1 MSIDG
6 SPLYEQSGRLLLSS
20 LAYFGRD
27 GPTGTRSSGSES
39 RAAEVRAPE
48 SLILSRLPARGDF
61 GILPAML
68 YVLLALLS
76 AALFGAAS
84 PLSKPLLSSFGTF
97 QLAGLLYLGAALG
110 ASVIAFRRRYFTLP
124 WRMDH
129 RNQIRLGGAILFGGV
144 LAPLLLLLGL
154 RAASAASV
162 SLWLPLELVT
172 TAVLGR
178 LFFREHLGSL
188 GMAGMAGVLAAGIL
202 LSLGEGM
209 AGLAAGLLVMGACVC
224 WGFDNNFTAL
234 IDGITPAQS
243 TFWKGLVAGL
253 ANLTIGLLTQGYS
266 GTAEATF
273 AALGVGVFSYGA
285 SIVLYITAAQ
295 NIGATRGQMFFA
307 SSPFFGVV
315 ISALF
320 LGESISVI
328 QIAAGAILAVSLVLV
343 FRDRHEHEHHHD
355 ELEHDHSHRHDDA
368 YHGHEHRDGLSGR
381 HTHRH
386 RHEETR
392 HQHPHL
398 PDLHHR
404 HDH

>member
-1 MSIDG
+1 
-6 SPLYEQSGRLLLSS
+6 
-20 LAYFGRD
+20 
-27 GPTGTRSSGSES
+27 
-39 RAAEVRAPE
+39 
-48 SLILSRLPARGDF
+48 
-61 GILPAML
+61 ML
-68 YVLLALLS
+68 YVLMALLS
-76 AALFGAAS
+76 AALFGAAT
-84 PLSKPLLSSFGTF
+84 PLSKPLLASFGTF

-110 ASVIAFRRRYFTLP
+110 ASVIAFKKRNFTLP
-124 WRMDH
+124 WRMDR
-129 RNQIRLGGAILFGGV
+129 RNQARLLGAILFGGV

-154 RAASAASV
+154 RVASAASV
-162 SLWLPLELVT
+162 SLWLPLELVA

-178 LFFREHLGSL
+178 LFFREHLGTL
-188 GMAGMAGVLAAGIL
+188 GMMGMVGVLAASIL

-209 AGLAAGLLVMGACVC
+209 AGLEAGLLIMGACVC
-224 WGFDNNFTAL
+224 WGLDNNFTAL

-253 ANLTIGLLTQGYS
+253 VNLSIGLFSQPYT
-266 GTAEATF
+266 GTAETTV
-273 AALGVGVFSYGA
+273 AALGVGIFAYGV

-320 LGESISVI
+320 LGETISSV
-328 QIAAGAILAVSLVLV
+328 QIAAGGLLAVALVLV
-343 FRDRHEHEHHHD
+343 FRDRHEHEHHHNKVD
-355 ELEHDHSHRHDDA
+355 HEHSHRHDDA
-368 YHGHEHRDGLSGR
+368 HHGHEHPERISGR

-386 RHEETR
+386 RHEAQKHR
-392 HQHPHL
+392 HPHW

>member
-1 MSIDG
+1 
-6 SPLYEQSGRLLLSS
+6 
-20 LAYFGRD
+20 
-27 GPTGTRSSGSES
+27 
-39 RAAEVRAPE
+39 
-48 SLILSRLPARGDF
+48 
-61 GILPAML
+61 ML

-76 AALFGAAS
+76 AALFGAAT

-110 ASVIAFRRRYFTLP
+110 ASVVAFRKRSFTLP

-129 RNQIRLGGAILFGGV
+129 RNQARLLGAILFGGV

-154 RAASAASV
+154 RVASAASV
-162 SLWLPLELVT
+162 SLWLPLELVA

-178 LFFREHLGSL
+178 LFFREHLGTL
-188 GMAGMAGVLAAGIL
+188 GMMGMAGVLAASIL

-209 AGLAAGLLVMGACVC
+209 AGLAAGLLIMGACVC

-253 ANLTIGLLTQGYS
+253 ANLSFGLFTQQYTGS
-266 GTAEATF
+266 AGMTL
-273 AALGVGVFSYGA
+273 AALGVGIFSYGA

-320 LGESISVI
+320 LGETISSV
-328 QIAAGAILAVSLVLV
+328 QIAAGGLLAMSLVLV

-355 ELEHDHSHRHDDA
+355 EVDHEHSHRHDDA
-368 YHGHEHRDGLSGR
+368 HHGHEHPERVSGR

-386 RHEETR
+386 RHEAQKHR
-392 HQHPHL
+392 HPHW

-404 HDH
+404 HEH